1 MKCQFVV
8 ILPLRVI
15 KYNGQCVNK
24 YKMNP
29 HHHHELCKLPR
40 ITHLSEDFGLSAR
53 MCYTDENKYEEDL
66 KIIRDEAAEIDD
78 FLDMYNERQDNDFN
92 GIVVSISKGRPI
104 IFVIDNQM
112 SCCEKVGVNIACPEG
127 LSRDDFIGAMIT
139 NVKWGREGRDEDM
152 DYSFSEIIIET
163 TIGNLTLT
171 AFNEHNG
178 YYSHDVIACFN
189 DEIEHFRL

>member
-1 MKCQFVV
+1 
-8 ILPLRVI
+8 
-15 KYNGQCVNK
+15 
-24 YKMNP
+24 MNSR
-29 HHHHELCKLPR
+29 HHHDLSKLPR
-40 ITHLSEDFGLSAR
+40 ITHLSEDFFLSAR
-53 MCYTDENKYEEDL
+53 LTGDYEEDSEDEYFAQTNFGIEL
-66 KIIRDEAAEIDD
+66 KERKERAKEIDAV
-78 FLDMYNERQDNDFN
+78 LDMYNIERGIQGYN

-112 SCCEKVGVNIACPEG
+112 TCCEKVGVNIACPEG

-152 DYSFSEIIIET
+152 DYSFSEVIIET